1 MFDQTVALSEVSLL
15 PDQACLRA
23 SPTRSPV
30 RMRPHFARLL
40 FVAPVLITLGCK
52 PTSDDMYAA
61 LPAVGSPVPAFQYA
75 ALDGP
80 LLNADALRGRPA
92 VVALWSSRCSAS
104 RLALGALSAL
114 HAEYAPRGA
123 RVIILADDRDHGSI
137 DSLLRQADVRA
148 PVALTAGSLMDTFT
162 HHQSPLPWRKAFAL
176 PTFLVLDAAG
186 RVIYRQ
192 IGVELEESAR
202 LSRVRTHL
210 DSLLAR
216 PEFGAARAPAS

>member
-1 MFDQTVALSEVSLL
+1 ML
-15 PDQACLRA
+15 PRL
-23 SPTRSPV
+23 
-30 RMRPHFARLL
+30 ARLL
-40 FVAPVLITLGCK
+40 VVAPALAALGCK

-61 LPAVGSPVPAFQYA
+61 LPSVGSPVPAFQYA
-75 ALDGP
+75 SLDGP
-80 LLNADALRGRPA
+80 PLNADALRGGPA

-104 RLALGALSAL
+104 RLALAALSAL

-123 RVIILADDRDHGSI
+123 RVVVLADDRDQGAI

-148 PVALTAGSLMDTFT
+148 PVALASGSLMDTFT

-176 PTFLVLDAAG
+176 PTFLVLDPAG

-210 DSLLAR
+210 DSLLAG
-216 PEFGAARAPAS
+216 PDFGAARAPAS